1 MRKFLKV
8 TLLAAAIAVAG
19 SASADPVTPQK
30 AATVA
35 RNFWSGAVNA
45 RKGAL
50 PEAQPVEWQYSGI
63 YLFACPEGGWV
74 MVAADDDVKPILGYS
89 PSGRLDPADM
99 PAALQQW
106 LGAYQHQIDAVQSY
120 RHESGDDVPAYPA
133 DAAEWQRLTA
143 GIVAAPAKSDT
154 VAPLLT
160 TLWDQDYPYNAL
172 CPSGTVTGCAATAQ
186 AQLMK
191 FWNYPAFGEG
201 GNTYVPLRVGV
212 EQTADFAHTLYDWD
226 NMPDNPSIYATS
238 DQIEAVATLMYHC
251 GVSLE
256 MDYGTAASGG
266 SAALGLVGYEGFASI
281 DNALKD
287 YFHYSRDMQVRFK
300 DYYSNEAWR
309 AMLVD
314 ELNLR
319 HPILYT
325 GAAEQGGHGFVCDG
339 YDSRQYLHF
348 NFGWNGVGDGFFTVD
363 SISPG
368 VGGIGGNVTY
378 TFNLQN
384 AALFGAVPDYALRVS
399 DTMFNFGRAACA
411 DSLLFSSN
419 ESNDIAWTVSCDVD
433 WIEFEQPA
441 SGRAGWLRFSVG
453 ENNDGEERVG
463 HIVFRQGNEEAQAKI
478 VQACLSEEEMCTL
491 TVVMES
497 TRGNGWSNG
506 AYLSLESANGYVY
519 GTARLE
525 SGSLDS
531 VDIRVAPKDVYSVWH
546 TGGGTDRFINYWVRN
561 QYGENFVEAEYAY
574 QTGGTDL
581 IQWPCAHVG
590 IEEPALG
597 GDSRSVELFPVPTSG
612 SLTVRADGL
621 QKVDILDIGGRTL
634 VSSTAAT
641 LDLSG
646 LPEGMYFVRVTTL
659 SGSSVQR
666 IVKK

>member
-1 MRKFLKV
+1 MARL
-8 TLLAAAIAVAG
+8 TSTILLAAAMAVAG
-19 SASADPVTPQK
+19 GASAGPVTPQK
-30 AATVA
+30 AAAVA
-35 RNFWSGAVNA
+35 RTFWSGAVNTK
-45 RKGAL
+45 KGATL
-50 PEAQPVEWQYSGI
+50 EAQPVEWQYNGI

-74 MVAADDDVKPILGYS
+74 MVAADDEVKPILGYS

-99 PAALQQW
+99 PVALQQW
-106 LGAYQHQIDAVQSY
+106 LGGYQLQIDAVRSY
-120 RHESGDDVPAYPA
+120 RQASGDKVPAYPA

-143 GIVAAPAKSDT
+143 GIVAEPAKSDT

-201 GNTYVPLRVGV
+201 SNTYVPPRVGV
-212 EQTADFAHTLYDWD
+212 AQTADFGHTLYDWD
-226 NMPDNPSIYATS
+226 NMPDNPSYYATT
-238 DQIEAVATLMYHC
+238 DQIKAVATLMYHC
-251 GVSLE
+251 GVSLD
-256 MDYGTAASGG
+256 MDYGTAESGG
-266 SAALGLVGYEGFASI
+266 SAALGLVGYDGYASI
-281 DNALKD
+281 DNALKN
-287 YFHYSRDMQVRFK
+287 YFHYSHNMQVRHK

-309 AMLVD
+309 AMLVN

-384 AALFGAVPDYALRVS
+384 AALFGAVPDYALRIS
-399 DTMFNFGRAACA
+399 DTMFSFGQAAGT
-411 DSLLFSSN
+411 DSLLYCSN

-433 WIEFEQPA
+433 WIEFEQP
-441 SGRAGWLRFSVG
+441 SPGHAGWLRFNVS
-453 ENNDGEERVG
+453 ENNDGNERVG
-463 HIVFRQGNEEAQAKI
+463 HIIFRQGNEEVRAKIAQAS
-478 VQACLSEEEMCTL
+478 LSEDEMCTL

-497 TRGNGWSNG
+497 TRGSGWSNG

-525 SGSLDS
+525 SGTLDS

-546 TGGGTDRFINYWVRN
+546 SGGGTDRFINYWVRN

-574 QTGGTDL
+574 QTGGTHL
-581 IQWPCAHVG
+581 IAWPCAHVG
-590 IEEPALG
+590 IEEPAEG
-597 GDSRSVELFPVPTSG
+597 SDSRSVELYPVPTSG
-612 SLTVRADGL
+612 KLTVRAEGL
-621 QKVDILDIGGRTL
+621 QKVDILDIGGRTI
-634 VSSTAAT
+634 VSSTVAT
-641 LDLSG
+641 LDLSY
-646 LPEGMYFVRVTTL
+646 LPNGMYFVRVTTT